1 MAPQRAGAF
10 VRRLGYDVPRM
21 SDTAHDQ
28 LYHIETDHDT
38 TMTAM
43 RLANEIAECVRRM
56 ADAAAALVIGGVVVR
71 V

>member
-1 MAPQRAGAF
+1 
-10 VRRLGYDVPRM
+10 M

-38 TMTAM
+38 PMTAM